1 MCEITSAIR
10 AFVLACAFFVSQWSP
25 ASASGQT
32 VKQLAEDCAGDEQVQ
47 ELICSIYFMAFIDGL
62 EAGSALYGAK
72 VPICYPASGLSIE
85 DWILTFR
92 LYASTHPEEEENGAP
107 LGILAA
113 MVERF
118 PCRDQS

>member
-1 MCEITSAIR
+1 MVVRAILL
-10 AFVLACAFFVSQWSP
+10 VCALVVAQLSP

-32 VKQLAEDCAGDEQVQ
+32 VKQLAEDCAGDEQVE
-47 ELICSIYFMAFIDGL
+47 ELVCSIYFMAFVDGL

-72 VPICYPASGLSIE
+72 VPICYPASGLSVE

-92 LYASTHPEEEENGAP
+92 LYASTHPEESQNGAP

-118 PCRDQS
+118 PCKNNS

>member
-1 MCEITSAIR
+1 MRAAKSAILGILLTCGLI
-10 AFVLACAFFVSQWSP
+10 VVQLSP
-25 ASASGQT
+25 ASAAGQT
-32 VKQLAEDCAGDEQVQ
+32 VGQLASDCASQDKTE
-47 ELICSIYFMAFIDGL
+47 ELLCMIYFMAFVDGL

-72 VPICYPASGLSIE
+72 VPICYPASGLSVS

-92 LYASTHPEEEENGAP
+92 LWASTHPEEAENGAP

-118 PCRDQS
+118 PCKKS